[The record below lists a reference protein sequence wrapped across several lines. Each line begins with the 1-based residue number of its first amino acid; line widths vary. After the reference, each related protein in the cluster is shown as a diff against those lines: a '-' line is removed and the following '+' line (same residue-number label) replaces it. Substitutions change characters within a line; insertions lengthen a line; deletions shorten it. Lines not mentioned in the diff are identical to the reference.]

1 MLNLNIFQ
9 IENHYKYI
17 KKSYYNIIYK
27 TIDFSVYP
35 ARILSILSI
44 VVIKN
49 LSHAIISSAPQNWN
63 QNRSFSSAAA
73 GSRRVAVATLETGA
87 ATRPHCSCLKRKRD
101 REKARR
107 RDRQK
112 EREIGQPIQMSQSW
126 QRRRLRQVATPIEM
140 DSGWD
145 RIR

>member
-1 MLNLNIFQ
+1 ML
-9 IENHYKYI
+9 H
-17 KKSYYNIIYK
+17 YNIIYK
-27 TIDFSVYP
+27 TINFSVYP
-35 ARILSILSI
+35 PRILSILSI

-101 REKARR
+101 RKT
-107 RDRQK
+107 

>member
-1 MLNLNIFQ
+1 MRNLNICQ
-9 IENHYKYI
+9 IENHYQYI
-17 KKSYYNIIYK
+17 KICYIIILFIRPLVFQYILHEYYRYCL
-27 TIDFSVYP
+27 V
-35 ARILSILSI
+35 A
-44 VVIKN
+44 IKN
-49 LSHAIISSAPQNWN
+49 FSHAIISSAPQNWN

-87 ATRPHCSCLKRKRD
+87 ATRPHCTCLKRKRD
-101 REKARR
+101 R
-107 RDRQK
+107 RDR

-145 RIR
+145 RIRW